1 MAKIQIENLKSNN
14 QIQQLDR
21 DEQFKIH
28 GGTVFCFKPG
38 EPFNLPGGGVAIP
51 LIPIPCP
58 PSPQPDPVP
67 ISAI

>member
-1 MAKIQIENLKSNN
+1 MAKIQIENLKSNH

-28 GGTVFCFKPG
+28 GGTVSSFKPG
-38 EPFNLPGGGVAIP
+38 EPVNLPGGGVVDP
-51 LIPIPCP
+51 LTPILCP
-58 PSPQPDPVP
+58 PRPQLDPVP